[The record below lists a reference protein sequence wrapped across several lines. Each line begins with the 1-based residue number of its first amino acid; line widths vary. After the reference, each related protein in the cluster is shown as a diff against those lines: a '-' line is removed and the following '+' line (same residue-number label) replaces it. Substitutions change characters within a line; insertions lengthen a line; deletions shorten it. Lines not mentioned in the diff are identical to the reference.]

1 MKKNRGGPVISPNE
15 IRLKAELDKVRREL
29 ARHKKAAE
37 AGEAN
42 EEPKLS
48 SRVELPE
55 RPSHENDD
63 AVVALIQK
71 IDELENTKK
80 RLSKLY
86 FGQLDENKKRA
97 ERLNLILRII
107 NDINSDLDLDRLMNR
122 VASTI
127 RESLGFRIVLIRVRE
142 PGTDR
147 LRARAFAG
155 LSSDAQDELTK
166 TDLTVEGFQSWL
178 KDEFRVG
185 RSYFISHKH
194 EFNREL
200 PEGHV
205 ADLGDRQE
213 WEWHERDVMLVPL
226 VSGTGELVGYF
237 SVDDPV
243 DRLVPSTEKIE
254 LLEIFGNHVVVAI
267 ENARL
272 YRQLESNNHDLE
284 SAGQRI
290 QEMGALKARFMSTI
304 SHELR
309 TPLTAILA
317 CVEALTM
324 ADQRGGTLA
333 PGQLHR
339 FLSIVNEESR
349 RLTRLI
355 ESVLDL
361 NRMDSGQLHARRQRI
376 ELVETLDEAVR
387 VLESAALAGKVNL
400 KVVNDLTDTG
410 LDADRDQIRQLL
422 LHLGSNAVKFTPQ
435 GGTVT
440 FHLGG
445 DDREVTMRVEDSG
458 IGIPAEALERIFE
471 RFYQVDSSL
480 VRRYGGT
487 GLGLSICRA
496 IVDWHDGRISA
507 SSTLGQGSCF
517 TVILPRHGV
526 RSALDHP
533 GMVAK
538 AGTGD
543 VPKAAVEMVAEVMNA
558 RVVSVMSCEPEGDLV
573 IQAALGLE
581 ERIVREA
588 RQEVGRSVAGWVA
601 QHRRGLYVTNDSDLT
616 EVQRTRR
623 DQYHCGAFLSVPLQ
637 CGDQLLG
644 VLNVADPVVGTFT
657 TDDSV
662 LLVELA
668 DRAASLWDY
677 ARRNVAA
684 PERAVG
690 ATETLRQLVAQFARA
705 KVGASGGA
713 RLAEAVAR
721 ELNCSASEIAVVHL
735 AAAARDFGM
744 TLLGGH
750 LLAGFDSDTNGQP
763 GRDLP
768 AAVRDAL
775 LARHEWWDGSGYPRR
790 LREAQIPLGAR
801 ILAVVDAFER
811 LTLGHREGASP
822 SRAEVLADLGHL
834 AGRRFDPEV
843 VAAFGRALAHE
854 VDAHPT
860 EHTAHEVP
868 AVVPARR

>member
-1 MKKNRGGPVISPNE
+1 
-15 IRLKAELDKVRREL
+15 
-29 ARHKKAAE
+29 
-37 AGEAN
+37 
-42 EEPKLS
+42 
-48 SRVELPE
+48 
-55 RPSHENDD
+55 
-63 AVVALIQK
+63 
-71 IDELENTKK
+71 
-80 RLSKLY
+80 
-86 FGQLDENKKRA
+86 
-97 ERLNLILRII
+97 
-107 NDINSDLDLDRLMNR
+107 
-122 VASTI
+122 
-127 RESLGFRIVLIRVRE
+127 
-142 PGTDR
+142 
-147 LRARAFAG
+147 
-155 LSSDAQDELTK
+155 
-166 TDLTVEGFQSWL
+166 
-178 KDEFRVG
+178 
-185 RSYFISHKH
+185 
-194 EFNREL
+194 
-200 PEGHV
+200 
-205 ADLGDRQE
+205 
-213 WEWHERDVMLVPL
+213 
-226 VSGTGELVGYF
+226 
-237 SVDDPV
+237 
-243 DRLVPSTEKIE
+243 
-254 LLEIFGNHVVVAI
+254 
-267 ENARL
+267 
-272 YRQLESNNHDLE
+272 
-284 SAGQRI
+284 
-290 QEMGALKARFMSTI
+290 
-304 SHELR
+304 
-309 TPLTAILA
+309 
-317 CVEALTM
+317 
-324 ADQRGGTLA
+324 
-333 PGQLHR
+333 
-339 FLSIVNEESR
+339 
-349 RLTRLI
+349 
-355 ESVLDL
+355 VLDL

-387 VLESAALAGKVNL
+387 VLESAALSGKVNL

-445 DDREVTMRVEDSG
+445 DDREVTVRVEDSG
-458 IGIPAEALERIFE
+458 IGIPEEALERIFE

-526 RSALDHP
+526 RSALDRP

-644 VLNVADPVVGTFT
+644 VLNVADPVGDTFT

-668 DRAASLWDY
+668 DRIASLWDY
-677 ARRNVAA
+677 ARRNASA

-690 ATETLRQLVAQFARA
+690 ATETLRQLVAQFTRA

-721 ELNCSASEIAVVHL
+721 ELKCSEAETAVVHL

-763 GRDLP
+763 GHDLP

-811 LTLGHREGASP
+811 LTLGHRETLLP

-843 VAAFGRALAHE
+843 VAAFERALARD
-854 VDAHPT
+854 VDVHPT

-868 AVVPARR
+868 AVLPARR